1 MSLFGA
7 RKVQLTRVIDAAE
20 APSNELSRYNLSTF
34 AMFCFTVRTHFLPQP
49 DVLQNEETI
58 TGPQVSAA
66 DTSPSLTEM
75 TFSGPTRGMTVISD
89 VLTCTTLF
97 SVRLRQQ
104 QSTAEANGPRFTE
117 STPGCRST
125 VHPGNSYDRNG
136 SSCGS
141 SFVFRPVLARSLSL
155 SR

>member
-1 MSLFGA
+1 
-7 RKVQLTRVIDAAE
+7 
-20 APSNELSRYNLSTF
+20 
-34 AMFCFTVRTHFLPQP
+34 MFCFTVRTHFLPQP

-155 SR
+155 GNLGGNKLSPLGGEIYDHCARMDPSSSLVGTDSNI